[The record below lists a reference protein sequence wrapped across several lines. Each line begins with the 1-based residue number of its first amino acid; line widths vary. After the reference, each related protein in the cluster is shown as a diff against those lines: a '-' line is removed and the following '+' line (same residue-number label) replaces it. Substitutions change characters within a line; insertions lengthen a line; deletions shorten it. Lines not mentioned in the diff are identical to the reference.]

1 MRADTPDRPQAGEA
15 GSDVQGVRVSVVL
28 LYLCDV
34 YVCVCVCVSVCV
46 LVYVYMCVSVSVCSV
61 TSKGGVCTV
70 YTYTHV

>member
-1 MRADTPDRPQAGEA
+1 MRADNPDRPQAGEA

-34 YVCVCVCVSVCV
+34 YVCVCVSVCV
-46 LVYVYMCVSVSVCSV
+46 LVYVYMCVSVCVYV